1 MSLCDF
7 PYVLKIRDNTL
18 DKEDAGT
25 ASELWSHYRGWYCAP
40 NRTSAIQ
47 TMKMIVV
54 TYFYCYLILVIYYL
68 FICKLKDEGR
78 DFEVK
83 WKILQQHTTYNPTN
97 NSCRLC
103 LSEKFTI
110 MFQPELA
117 TRGMSSTC
125 GACKK

>member
-54 TYFYCYLILVIYYL
+54 TYFYCYLIVVIYYL
-68 FICKLKDEGR
+68 FIYREWYCATNRTYDYSDKEDDCGNVGLKH
-78 DFEVK
+78 
-83 WKILQQHTTYNPTN
+83 KIAFKAILI
-97 NSCRLC
+97 
-103 LSEKFTI
+103 E
-110 MFQPELA
+110 
-117 TRGMSSTC
+117 
-125 GACKK
+125 

>member
-1 MSLCDF
+1 MRHSDQRVCSSLAG
-7 PYVLKIRDNTL
+7 YV
-18 DKEDAGT
+18 
-25 ASELWSHYRGWYCAP
+25 W
-40 NRTSAIQ
+40 
-47 TMKMIVV
+47 
-54 TYFYCYLILVIYYL
+54 
-68 FICKLKDEGR
+68 KLKDEGR

-117 TRGMSSTC
+117 TLNQRDEFYMRC
-125 GACKK
+125 MQKMKKLLDKTRFSFWSGNCDALPCFHLCDHHLFV